1 MSINSNT
8 KIQRDPLGIISKS
21 GMCDALEED
30 SVQEFC
36 LLLMAKFDGKFF
48 AAGTSTVLGSGI
60 WIGPEG
66 PETILVAVTARHCL
80 SNLFKE
86 FQVPEPRPLLPGLPI
101 PTFRPPWTLCGG
113 QITKDGMGL
122 WSAMWQCSGYDDL
135 ALIYWR
141 PVNEIARRTTFAQP
155 VISYFSP
162 EISTDLWGF
171 GFGGCRTIMPPAE
184 APNCNFESG
193 RKLSKG
199 QIVQYLDG
207 TRQERWVTDMPVMDG
222 MSGGPVFWKDR
233 LVGLFSSKLEGGA
246 EHRSFVMRIQ
256 MIIHFELDGA
266 PILNGQKFAKV
277 SDLAEHGIIA
287 TLPTCQKIDS
297 VKAVPRYDLEVW
309 TRQQCDT
316 SALISQRSQ
325 LPL

>member
-1 MSINSNT
+1 MNNST
-8 KIQRDPLGIISKS
+8 HEKIQKNSFGIVSKS

-30 SVQEFC
+30 SVQDFC
-36 LLLMAKFDGKFF
+36 LLLMAKFNERFF

-86 FQVPEPRPLLPGLPI
+86 FQVPEPRPLLPGLPT
-101 PTFRPPWTLCGG
+101 PTFIPPWTLCGG
-113 QITKDGMGL
+113 RITNDGMAL

-135 ALIYWR
+135 ALIYLR
-141 PVNEIARRTTFAQP
+141 PVNDIARRTTFAQP

-162 EISTDLWGF
+162 ETSTELWGF
-171 GFGGCRTIMPPAE
+171 GFGGCRTVSPSAE
-184 APNCNFESG
+184 EPNCNFETG

-199 QIVQYLDG
+199 QITQYLDG

-256 MIIHFELDGA
+256 MIVHFELDGA
-266 PILNGQKFAKV
+266 PILNDQKCATV
-277 SDLAEHGIIA
+277 SDLAENGIIA
-287 TLPTCQKIDS
+287 TLPTCDKIDS
-297 VKAVPRYDLEVW
+297 VKAVPRFDLEVW
-309 TRQQCDT
+309 TRPKCET
-316 SALISQRSQ
+316 SERIQSELS
-325 LPL
+325 